1 MTSAV
6 LLYPSPKSRLSI
18 SVELVHKP
26 GYGFVLEMRYTKT
39 KIHRYTEYFMFV
51 QFNPKR
57 SWVIQQNK
65 LSIKLTL
72 IFLVDIKIVIMK
84 IYL

>member
-6 LLYPSPKSRLSI
+6 LLYPSPKTRLSI
-18 SVELVHKP
+18 SVELVHKAR
-26 GYGFVLEMRYTKT
+26 YRFVLEMRYTKT

-51 QFNPKR
+51 KFILSR
-57 SWVIQQNK
+57 VTQQNQ
-65 LSIKLTL
+65 LSIKLTS
-72 IFLVDIKIVIMK
+72 IVLVDIRILIMK